1 MNFAYLK
8 HKYHESFI
16 VDPSDLGN
24 PTLTKIY
31 KRVSGRLK
39 IMPFLYLVPISVM
52 VIVGISLVFRLS
64 VVKIATLLQNGI

>member
-31 KRVSGRLK
+31 KGVSGRLK

-52 VIVGISLVFRLS
+52 VIVGISLVFGLS

>member
-8 HKYHESFI
+8 HKYHETFV

-31 KRVSGRLK
+31 KNISGRLK
-39 IMPFLYLVPISVM
+39 IMPFLYLIPLSFLL
-52 VIVGISLVFRLS
+52 IVGVSWLFGLS
-64 VVKIATLLQNGI
+64 VVKVATLLQNGL